1 MRCPFCGYENSKVVD
16 SRSSEA
22 GDAIRRRRECLACGQ
37 RYTTFERIEEI
48 PLMVI
53 KKDGRREPFNRT
65 KLLDGL
71 LRATVKRNV
80 PRERLENLVD
90 NIEAELR
97 NEFKTEVPSKELGDR
112 ALKALQDIDKV
123 AYIRFASVYKEFKDL
138 EEFTKELEKLQ

>member
-1 MRCPFCGYENSKVVD
+1 MRCPFCGYGDSKVVD

-22 GDAIRRRRECLACGQ
+22 SDAIRRRRECLGCGK

-80 PRERLENLVD
+80 PREHLEKLVD